1 MPEIDM
7 DVLKAFIT
15 EQLNPISSQLTNL
28 DENMAKNTATL
39 QTLKTQSDTVNHL
52 HTQFTAQATELS
64 SIKKQF
70 SQLQEQL
77 ISMESYSRRSN
88 LQILNVP
95 EKQGENCETT
105 VLNICD
111 RIGLEFNAR
120 TIERAHRLG
129 RYQADRVRPIIVRF
143 HHYKDRQV
151 VWAMRGEIN
160 TQSHAR
166 VIEDFP
172 PVIAA
177 RRRKLSPICE
187 AAYKYRDADNAE
199 FRFRARL
206 SGDKLIV
213 DGKTYTVDTLDT
225 LPEPLQPKNV
235 FTPSDDHAVCFFTA
249 ASPLSNHYLADMT
262 VGQYKFNCMEQFLMH
277 AKAIKFGDTDIA
289 SKVLQEPNPAV
300 QKSLG
305 RKVAAFNMEQWA
317 KELHAILMQGLEAK
331 FHQSEFCKDFLM
343 ATGNKQIGEATKD
356 TLYGIGMNLRHPNLM
371 DIGRWKQQGNMMGKC
386 LMEVRL
392 KVAP

>member
-1 MPEIDM
+1 M
-7 DVLKAFIT
+7 DVLKTFIAA
-15 EQLNPISSQLTNL
+15 QLTPISSQLTNL
-28 DENMAKNTATL
+28 DTKMAENTATL

-52 HTQFTAQATELS
+52 HTQFTAQAKELS

-77 ISMESYSRRSN
+77 LSMESYSRRSN
-88 LQILNVP
+88 LQFLNIP
-95 EKQGENCETT
+95 EKRGENCATT

-111 RIGLEFNAR
+111 RIGLEFDAR

-129 RYQADRVRPIIVRF
+129 SYQADRVRPIIVKF
-143 HHYKDRQV
+143 HHYKDRQA
-151 VWAMRGEIN
+151 VWAMRGDIN

-166 VIEDFP
+166 IIEDFP

-187 AAYKYRDADNAE
+187 AAYKYRDTDDSD

-225 LPEPLQPKNV
+225 LPEPLQPMNV
-235 FTPSDDHAVCFFTA
+235 FTPSDDNAVCFFTA
-249 ASPLSNHYLADMT
+249 ASPLSNHYLTDMT

-277 AKAIKFGDTDIA
+277 SKAMKFGDTDIA
-289 SKVLQEPNPAV
+289 SKVLKEPNPAA

-305 RKVAAFNMEQWA
+305 RKVAGFNMEQWE

-331 FHQSEFCKDFLM
+331 FCQSEFCKDFLK

-371 DIGRWKQQGNMMGKC
+371 DVGRWNKQGNMMGKC

-392 KVAP
+392 MLALS